1 MFIFLKQKLL
11 HFSRPDVPA
20 IRYIF
25 SSAKKRIKRMPLLS
39 GLARGLVFIKTINVA
54 NLCQTER
61 SRSPTQETRQS
72 ESAKFCGTSTSLSLT
87 KMRIKNLLNLQ
98 NLRETL
104 LLGEL
109 HEKTFELLWLNDHT
123 KLSN

>member
-1 MFIFLKQKLL
+1 SAEWFSFLKQKLL

-25 SSAKKRIKRMPLLS
+25 SSAKKWIKRMPLLS

-87 KMRIKNLLNLQ
+87 KMRIKICKICAKLFCLANFVKNLV
-98 NLRETL
+98 
-104 LLGEL
+104 
-109 HEKTFELLWLNDHT
+109 LLWLNDHT